1 MSASRRAL
9 FALLPAAASLVQPAL
24 AQPTLAQ
31 PNWPAHPLRLV
42 VAWPPGGGVDTPS
55 RLIAGPMS
63 QALGQPVVVE
73 NRGGASGSIGC
84 AAVAQAAPDGLT
96 LLADA
101 SPHAANA
108 TLLKGLSFDYATAF
122 APLTQLVVNPLVLVV
137 HPSVP
142 ARTLAEFVGWMRA
155 QATPPAYASSG
166 IAAAPHQAAALW
178 LARAGLRGTH
188 VPYRGS
194 APAMAGLLSGETLF
208 TFSTL
213 PQAVPLVQDGR
224 LRALAVATAER
235 LPNLPEVPTVAEQ
248 GFPGFVWNDWIGLWA
263 PAGTPGAILAR
274 LHAVVLAALRE
285 PAVAQR
291 LAQVGQVPLGS
302 SPAEFGAFV
311 ARQRLEMA
319 ELVRAGLL
327 SAD

>member
-1 MSASRRAL
+1 MTITRR
-9 FALLPAAASLVQPAL
+9 LLLAATPAATLAQPAL
-24 AQPTLAQ
+24 AQPA
-31 PNWPAHPLRLV
+31 PWPAHPLRLV

-55 RLIAGPMS
+55 RLIAGPMG

-84 AAVAQAAPDGLT
+84 AAVAQAAADGLT

-108 TLLKGLSFDYATAF
+108 TLLKGLSFDYASAF

-137 HPSVP
+137 NAAVP
-142 ARTLAEFVGWMRA
+142 ARTLAEFVAWVRA
-155 QATPPAYASSG
+155 QAQPPAYASSG

-178 LARAGLRGTH
+178 LQRAGLRATH

-194 APAMAGLLSGETLF
+194 APAMAGLLAGETAF

-213 PQAVPLVQDGR
+213 PQAVPLVQEGR

-235 LPNLPEVPTVAEQ
+235 LPNLAEVPTVAEQ
-248 GFPGFVWNDWIGLWA
+248 GFPGFVWNDWIGLWTV
-263 PAGTPGAILAR
+263 AGTPPAVLAR
-274 LHAVVLAALRE
+274 LHAAAVGALRE

-291 LAQVGQVPLGS
+291 LAAVGQVPLGN

-311 ARQRLEMA
+311 AQQRQQMA
-319 ELVRAGLL
+319 ALVRDGLL
-327 SAD
+327 TAD